1 MLPPGRPLPPPPAP
15 ARDPAQNDML
25 EDMLAATGFTGEMLA
40 AITQVVLVITGGRS
54 NIRFQHL
61 AGRLASVV
69 ARIQTATFADRRHL
83 SPPHRDEPARLA
95 EMLIQ
100 FWATTTCNE
109 WLRHITN
116 QANVA

>member
-1 MLPPGRPLPPPPAP
+1 
-15 ARDPAQNDML
+15 ML
-25 EDMLAATGFTGEMLA
+25 EDMLAATGFTSEMLA

-61 AGRLASVV
+61 AGSLASVV

-100 FWATTTCNE
+100 FWATTTSATSGSATSPT
-109 WLRHITN
+109 RQT
-116 QANVA
+116 